1 MSILVVLRQVV
12 AALEGLNVPY
22 VLVGSFASSAHGFP
36 RTTNDAD
43 IVADLRR
50 EHAAPLAA
58 ALRSRFYIDA
68 DSVARAIS
76 QCRSFNAIHLET
88 GFKIDVFVPPPGSFG
103 WQQLARGVPERLG
116 PESASPVS
124 VATAEDTV
132 ISKLE
137 WYRASGEASD
147 RQWLDLVG
155 VIKVQGS
162 AIDRA
167 YLREWSAKLG
177 LTALLDRAL
186 TDAGLES

>member
-1 MSILVVLRQVV
+1 VNILDVLHQVV
-12 AALEGLNVPY
+12 AALEGLDVPY
-22 VLVGSFASSAHGFP
+22 VLVGSVASSAHGFP

-43 IVADLRR
+43 IVADLHR

-58 ALRSRFYIDA
+58 ALQGRFYIDA

-76 QCRSFNAIHLET
+76 QRRSFNAIHLET
-88 GFKIDVFVPPPGSFG
+88 GFKIDVFVPPPGGFG
-103 WQQLARGVPERLG
+103 WQQLARRLPERLG
-116 PESASPVS
+116 AESASPVS

-132 ISKLE
+132 ISKME
-137 WYRASGEASD
+137 WYRASGHASD

-155 VIKVQGS
+155 VLKVQGS

-186 TDAGLES
+186 TDAGLEP